1 MSHALV
7 IGGTG
12 MLRGVCLHLA
22 GMVDTVSV
30 VARNAQRLESLAS
43 QARRLGK
50 PGEISPIAVD
60 YAKVA
65 ELTRAIRDAAAES
78 GPITLAVAWVH
89 ADAPKS
95 LPAGAKTLGELG
107 HCRLF
112 HIMGSTAADPTI
124 ELPEDEPLRRTPNIR
139 YRRVILGFVV
149 EPAGAS
155 RWLTNTEIAAG
166 INRAIELDEPES
178 IVGTLRPWSARPS

>member
-30 VARNAQRLESLAS
+30 VARNAARLEALAS
-43 QARRLGK
+43 QARRLNR
-50 PGEISPIAVD
+50 PGEINAIALS
-60 YAKVA
+60 YANVA
-65 ELTRAIRDAAAES
+65 ELTRSIRDAAGEY

-89 ADAPKS
+89 ASAPKT
-95 LPAGAKTLGELG
+95 LPAAAMTLGELG

-112 HIMGSTAADPTI
+112 QIMGSTAAYPTV

-149 EPAGAS
+149 EPAGGS
-155 RWLTNTEIAAG
+155 RWLNNTEIAAG
-166 INRAIELDEPES
+166 VNRAIELDERETV
-178 IVGTLRPWSARPS
+178 VGTVRPWSSRPA